1 MEKNKEMTYIKAVV
15 VLLTLLLISRVIGFL
30 AHRYM
35 DTETIVSSIVE
46 AGFLVW
52 GILVLRKRNAKA

>member
-1 MEKNKEMTYIKAVV
+1 MQNNKEITYIKAVV
-15 VLLTLLLISRVIGFL
+15 VLMTLLLISRVIGFF

-46 AGFLVW
+46 AGFLIL
-52 GILVLRKRNAKA
+52 GILVLRKRNEKA

>member
-1 MEKNKEMTYIKAVV
+1 MQNTKEITYIKAVI
-15 VLLTLLLISRVIGFL
+15 VLLTLLLISRVIGSF

-46 AGFLVW
+46 AAFLVW
-52 GILVLRKRNAKA
+52 GIVVLRKRNVN